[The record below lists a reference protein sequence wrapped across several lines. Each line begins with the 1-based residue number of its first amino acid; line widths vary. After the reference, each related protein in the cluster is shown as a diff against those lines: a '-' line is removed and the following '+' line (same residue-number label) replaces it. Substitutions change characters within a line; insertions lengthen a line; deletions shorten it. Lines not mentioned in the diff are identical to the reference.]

1 MTEWTQGRNQTE
13 KWHQFNLTS
22 YSETSILNK
31 LGKRKVAMLQQ
42 ESTMRLSTSI
52 FWPDKIQSGQI
63 QLTHP

>member
-22 YSETSILNK
+22 YSETSLLNT
-31 LGKRKVAMLQQ
+31 LGKRKVTMLQQ
-42 ESTMRLSTSI
+42 ESTMRFSMSV
-52 FWPDKIQSGQI
+52 FWTAKIQSGRI